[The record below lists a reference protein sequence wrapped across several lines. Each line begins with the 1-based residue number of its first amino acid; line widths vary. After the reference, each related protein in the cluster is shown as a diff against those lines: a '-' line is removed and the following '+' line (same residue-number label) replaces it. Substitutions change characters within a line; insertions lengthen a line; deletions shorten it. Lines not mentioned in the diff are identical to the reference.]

1 MKFRGPHRWL
11 RLRVFSVTLICAWP
25 FGALAIGSPPQQSTV
40 SADAPALLRKAQASL
55 AAGKVADAAV
65 LFEQALEA
73 ARAASLDAA
82 EADALL
88 ALAKI
93 ADDQDRYDDAKK
105 YATAAI
111 VVVER
116 LGDTLLSGR
125 ARFLMG
131 SAELGL
137 DHMPAA
143 AAEYAIALQHFEQV
157 GDSRGL
163 AETSIGLVRS
173 QKLPPHSEEA
183 LLETAV
189 RHARDIP
196 DSNLTAAALHLWGD
210 LLFNEGDY
218 ERALLKLQEA
228 EVAAVAG
235 TNQNRLGTIYNSLGR
250 LYRNHGQIEPAL
262 DYQLKALAMHERQ
275 SGSFFHIQSL
285 NAVAVT
291 YQSLGD
297 HARARTH
304 LNRALQLA
312 MAGSTPRVQDFIR
325 ANLVTSLTEQ
335 EAYAESA
342 RVLEGVIERKLD
354 NYPHIRYSDLG
365 ELYTHLGRLD
375 AAIDAA
381 NKAVELCAA
390 RDDAACFAVL
400 DRRAQVHLAR
410 GDRDRAL
417 VDLQAGAAMLERIR
431 ARLVPA
437 DFFRQQFGRAQ
448 VASYSRRIEIELAA
462 GQPAAALQTAELAR
476 ARSFLDL
483 LASRSITVPGAPLAA
498 PAATTADVI
507 GLAKRLD
514 STLLMYWVT
523 ANRLFIWTVT
533 PQGSIRSESVAVRES
548 KLARLVRGTWPSEN
562 ASAAAWRELYDLL
575 IRPVRD
581 SLPARPGALVTVI
594 PHGPL
599 TMLPFAALQ
608 SDRQRYL
615 LEDYTLHYAP
625 AAAVLDFTARQ
636 RRDGARLAT
645 TLVVA
650 DPSFSRRSKLDPLL
664 PALPGSRAEAR
675 AITQLVA
682 RDRVTVLQGTAATE
696 AGVRDH
702 SAGKGVL
709 HFATHAIVSDADP
722 FTSFLALGAAGNG
735 SDGDGVLTA
744 QEIYGLKL
752 DADVVVLSACRSGGG
767 RVTGDGLATFARAF
781 IYAGAS
787 SLITSVWD
795 VADESSARLLP
806 EFYRAWRGGASKATA
821 LRTAQLEFLRN
832 LRLGLVKV
840 ETVAGLVSLPE
851 HPALWAGFTLI
862 GEPD

>member
-1 MKFRGPHRWL
+1 MCVL
-11 RLRVFSVTLICAWP
+11 SVMLCLAWP
-25 FGALAIGSPPQQSTV
+25 FGAAAIGSPPQQGTV
-40 SADAPALLRKAQASL
+40 NLDAPALLKEAQAAL
-55 AAGKVADAAV
+55 AARKVADAAR
-65 LFEQALEA
+65 LFQQALEA
-73 ARAASLDAA
+73 ARAASIDAA

-93 ADDQDRYDDAKK
+93 ADDQDRYNDAKE
-105 YATAAI
+105 YAAAAI

-116 LGDTLLSGR
+116 LGDALLAGR
-125 ARFLMG
+125 AHYLMG
-131 SAELGL
+131 GAELGL
-137 DHMPAA
+137 GRNEAA
-143 AAEYAIALQHFEQV
+143 AAAYAIALERFEQV

-163 AETSIGLVRS
+163 SQANVGLARS
-173 QKLPPHSEEA
+173 RKLSLAGEVA
-183 LLETAV
+183 LLETAL
-189 RHARDIP
+189 RHARDIN
-196 DSNLTAAALHLWGD
+196 DNDLAAAALHLWSDRLFGD
-210 LLFNEGDY
+210 GDY
-218 ERALLKLQEA
+218 ERALSILQEA
-228 EVAAVAG
+228 EAAAIAG
-235 TNQNRLGTIYNSLGR
+235 TNQNRLGTIYNSYGR
-250 LYRNHGQIEPAL
+250 LYRNHGQIESAL
-262 DYQLKALAMHERQ
+262 GYQLKALAMHERQ

-285 NAVAVT
+285 NAVGVT

-312 MAGSTPRVQDFIR
+312 VTGSTPRVQDFIR
-325 ANLVTSLTEQ
+325 ANLVASLTEQ

-354 NYPHIRYSDLG
+354 PYPYIRYADLS
-365 ELYTHLGRLD
+365 ELYMQMGLLD

-381 NKAVELCAA
+381 NKAVELCAG
-390 RDDAACFAVL
+390 RDDAACFSAL
-400 DRRAQVHLAR
+400 DRRAQVRLAR
-410 GDRDRAL
+410 GDRDGAL
-417 VDLQAGAAMLERIR
+417 EDLQAGAAMLERIR

-448 VASYSRRIEIELAA
+448 IASYSRRIEIELAA
-462 GQPAAALQTAELAR
+462 GQAAAALQTAELAR

-483 LASRSITVPGAPLAA
+483 LASRSGKMPDAPLAA
-498 PAATTADVI
+498 PAATTADVL

-523 ANRLFIWTVT
+523 SNRLFIWTVT
-533 PQGSIRSESVAVRES
+533 PQGGIRSETVAVRES
-548 KLARLVRGTWPSEN
+548 KLARLVRATGPSEN
-562 ASAAAWRELYDLL
+562 ASAAAWRELYDLV
-575 IRPVRD
+575 IRPVRN
-581 SLPARPGALVTVI
+581 SLPTKPGALVTVI

-608 SDRQRYL
+608 NDRRRYL

-625 AAAVLDFTARQ
+625 AAAVLDFTYRQ
-636 RRDGARLAT
+636 RRDGARLAA

-650 DPSFSRRSKLDPLL
+650 DPSLTRRSALDPLL
-664 PALPGSRAEAR
+664 PALPGSRTEAG
-675 AITQLVA
+675 AITRLVS

-722 FTSFLALGAAGNG
+722 FASFLALGAAGGGTN
-735 SDGDGVLTA
+735 GDGVLTA

-795 VADESSARLLP
+795 VADEASAHLVP

-821 LRTAQLEFLRN
+821 LRTAQLEFLKN
-832 LRLGLVKV
+832 LRQGLIRV